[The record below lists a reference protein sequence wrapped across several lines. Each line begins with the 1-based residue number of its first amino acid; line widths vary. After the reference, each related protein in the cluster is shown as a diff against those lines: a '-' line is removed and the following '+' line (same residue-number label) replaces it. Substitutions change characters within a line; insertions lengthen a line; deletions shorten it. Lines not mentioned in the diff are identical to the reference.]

1 MDIVRRSGSLGW
13 KGSNEPQATDIKE
26 RLEEDFMHL
35 INETDLLWKSRDKTA
50 RIRQQA
56 ADARWNTLTNAFT
69 YL

>member
-1 MDIVRRSGSLGW
+1 MW

-26 RLEEDFMHL
+26 RLEEDFTHL

-50 RIRQQA
+50 TIRQQA